1 MKADAHKQVQYLRH
15 GMEQFLA
22 DEDKHIANGAP
33 RLRGEQ
39 YFALG
44 ALTKLSDTQ
53 IAASYY
59 KLPTGFGKT
68 VMFSYMAQA
77 YLLQARANGDTKKL
91 VILVPRLNLINQTSD
106 KLDSF
111 AGFSASEFSGRTK
124 DTDADII
131 ISTYHSLD
139 KLVETIGIENI
150 GLIFADEAHHATGDK
165 ISQTMLDLIKSVP
178 TIGFTATPSYDAD
191 KSVSNVLRTEIFA
204 MTIADGVRSGMLSP
218 VKNTLYCSSIVYDLE
233 NAPATS
239 QGEYDYNSITG
250 QIDTDTLTSE
260 IADIYINGVDEDTGR
275 RFIDAKAMINCPNI
289 EMAKRQADAIN
300 QRAGRIIARAFSS
313 DMKDFEI
320 EKAKFIAGKY
330 QVACQV
336 NTMTEGFDDTTVSLC
351 INYPTRSAVRAEQ
364 AAGRAIR
371 LNESDPH
378 KIAFVI
384 DTIFRKHDSETS
396 DTALQTARHAKQV
409 LFKDIA
415 GEMVLFPENFK
426 DGITH
431 GRHRPHT
438 RGNHETIKPYEI
450 ITSTETLLDLNH
462 VDTERAKEEEIPE
475 KTDEWLGALEL
486 TKFFEG
492 NRTKMIE
499 KLKEYKDKMNGQI
512 QLRKSKNNKFL
523 CLHIDAIDKF
533 AEISGLIKIGEFSPK
548 TEEWLSASDIVEYV
562 RGRKDKTRPVIA
574 EHLKTLHA
582 KMPDKIQY
590 KMAGGNK
597 VLCLHITA
605 VDEFIEKSGLIGRNS
620 IPEKTPDWLTASEL
634 CDYFVGHTERT
645 HPIIVAKL
653 EELKDKMPD
662 KIQKRI
668 AGTRTSLCLHISAID
683 EFANQINL
691 ERKVISSEKTSD
703 WLSATELRYFIEG
716 NPNKMRGIITSK
728 LIELQNEMPNEIQ
741 YKSLAN
747 GNKTLCLHVKAI
759 DSFIEKAGF
768 AKRLDTADKGEWLG
782 PSDLGH
788 YFSGKKH
795 KLIKIIAKKLAEL
808 HDIMPDKIQLKK
820 SANGKI
826 SYRLHISAIDEF
838 AKLAELKRRNPE
850 KYEKKTDDWLAP
862 IELMNYFYG
871 TTNEISDK
879 LYALRHKLQGKIEYR
894 ISANGKT
901 SLCLHNSA
909 IDEFAQ
915 LSKMQKRGNCLKTND
930 WLSATEIAK
939 LVYGDENQNRVII
952 GQKLIVLQREMPDR
966 IQVRK
971 PKTGKSILCL
981 HVDALDE
988 FISLLK
994 LEKKVDLP
1002 KKTSEWLNARE
1013 LTQYFAH
1020 TRELISEKLVAL
1032 AKKMPGKIEE
1042 RQAGTR
1048 KTLCLHRDALDEF
1061 ARLSGLKRRGEVTPE
1076 KFHAGTKVVKA
1087 MIQMAESKKQTKDTI
1102 TPDNQYE

>member
-77 YLLQARANGDTKKL
+77 YLPQARANGDTKKL

-131 ISTYHSLD
+131 ISTYRSLD

-165 ISQTMLDLIKSVP
+165 ISQTMADLMKSVP

-191 KSVSNVLRTEIFA
+191 KSVGNVLRTEIFS

-289 EMAKRQADAIN
+289 EMAKRQADTIN

-415 GEMVLFPENFK
+415 GGMVLFPENFK

-438 RGNHETIKPYEI
+438 RGNHETVKPYEI
-450 ITSTETLLDLNH
+450 ITSTETLLDLNR

-475 KTDEWLGALEL
+475 KTDEWLNVQEL
-486 TKFFEG
+486 TQYFPYSYKVILEKLEKLADTMKG
-492 NRTKMIE
+492 KIE
-499 KLKEYKDKMNGQI
+499 KRQ
-512 QLRKSKNNKFL
+512 
-523 CLHIDAIDKF
+523 
-533 AEISGLIKIGEFSPK
+533 SG
-548 TEEWLSASDIVEYV
+548 A
-562 RGRKDKTRPVIA
+562 
-574 EHLKTLHA
+574 
-582 KMPDKIQY
+582 
-590 KMAGGNK
+590 
-597 VLCLHITA
+597 
-605 VDEFIEKSGLIGRNS
+605 
-620 IPEKTPDWLTASEL
+620 
-634 CDYFVGHTERT
+634 
-645 HPIIVAKL
+645 
-653 EELKDKMPD
+653 
-662 KIQKRI
+662 
-668 AGTRTSLCLHISAID
+668 RTSLCLH
-683 EFANQINL
+683 
-691 ERKVISSEKTSD
+691 R
-703 WLSATELRYFIEG
+703 
-716 NPNKMRGIITSK
+716 
-728 LIELQNEMPNEIQ
+728 
-741 YKSLAN
+741 
-747 GNKTLCLHVKAI
+747 
-759 DSFIEKAGF
+759 
-768 AKRLDTADKGEWLG
+768 
-782 PSDLGH
+782 
-788 YFSGKKH
+788 
-795 KLIKIIAKKLAEL
+795 
-808 HDIMPDKIQLKK
+808 
-820 SANGKI
+820 
-826 SYRLHISAIDEF
+826 
-838 AKLAELKRRNPE
+838 
-850 KYEKKTDDWLAP
+850 
-862 IELMNYFYG
+862 
-871 TTNEISDK
+871 
-879 LYALRHKLQGKIEYR
+879 
-894 ISANGKT
+894 
-901 SLCLHNSA
+901 
-909 IDEFAQ
+909 
-915 LSKMQKRGNCLKTND
+915 
-930 WLSATEIAK
+930 
-939 LVYGDENQNRVII
+939 
-952 GQKLIVLQREMPDR
+952 
-966 IQVRK
+966 
-971 PKTGKSILCL
+971 
-981 HVDALDE
+981 DALDE
-988 FISLLK
+988 FADLSGLK
-994 LEKKVDLP
+994 RRRDLP
-1002 KKTSEWLNARE
+1002 KKTDEWLTAEE
-1013 LTQYFAH
+1013 LMQYFPYKH
-1020 TRELISEKLVAL
+1020 KVILEKLEKL
-1032 AKKMPGKIEE
+1032 ADTMKGKIEE
-1042 RQAGTR
+1042 RQSGARTP
-1048 KTLCLHRDALDEF
+1048 LCLHRDALDEF

-1076 KFHAGTKVVKA
+1076 KFHAGNKVVKA
-1087 MIQMAESKKQTKDTI
+1087 MNQMAESKKQTKDTI

>member
-44 ALTKLSDTQ
+44 ALTKLSDPQ

-77 YLLQARANGDTKKL
+77 YLPQARANGVTKKL

-131 ISTYHSLD
+131 ISTYRSLD

-165 ISQTMLDLIKSVP
+165 ISQTMTDLIKSVP

-275 RFIDAKAMINCPNI
+275 RFIDCKAMINCPNI
-289 EMAKRQADAIN
+289 EMAKRQADTIN

-415 GEMVLFPENFK
+415 GGMVLFPENFN

-438 RGNHETIKPYEI
+438 RGNHETVKPYEI
-450 ITSTETLLDLNH
+450 ITSTETLLDLNR

-475 KTDEWLGALEL
+475 KTDEWLTAQEL
-486 TKFFEG
+486 TQYFPYKYKVILEKLEKLADTMKG
-492 NRTKMIE
+492 KIE
-499 KLKEYKDKMNGQI
+499 KRQSGT
-512 QLRKSKNNKFL
+512 RTPL
-523 CLHIDAIDKF
+523 CLH
-533 AEISGLIKIGEFSPK
+533 
-548 TEEWLSASDIVEYV
+548 
-562 RGRKDKTRPVIA
+562 R
-574 EHLKTLHA
+574 
-582 KMPDKIQY
+582 
-590 KMAGGNK
+590 
-597 VLCLHITA
+597 
-605 VDEFIEKSGLIGRNS
+605 
-620 IPEKTPDWLTASEL
+620 
-634 CDYFVGHTERT
+634 
-645 HPIIVAKL
+645 
-653 EELKDKMPD
+653 
-662 KIQKRI
+662 
-668 AGTRTSLCLHISAID
+668 
-683 EFANQINL
+683 
-691 ERKVISSEKTSD
+691 
-703 WLSATELRYFIEG
+703 
-716 NPNKMRGIITSK
+716 
-728 LIELQNEMPNEIQ
+728 
-741 YKSLAN
+741 
-747 GNKTLCLHVKAI
+747 
-759 DSFIEKAGF
+759 
-768 AKRLDTADKGEWLG
+768 
-782 PSDLGH
+782 
-788 YFSGKKH
+788 
-795 KLIKIIAKKLAEL
+795 
-808 HDIMPDKIQLKK
+808 
-820 SANGKI
+820 
-826 SYRLHISAIDEF
+826 
-838 AKLAELKRRNPE
+838 
-850 KYEKKTDDWLAP
+850 
-862 IELMNYFYG
+862 
-871 TTNEISDK
+871 
-879 LYALRHKLQGKIEYR
+879 
-894 ISANGKT
+894 
-901 SLCLHNSA
+901 
-909 IDEFAQ
+909 
-915 LSKMQKRGNCLKTND
+915 
-930 WLSATEIAK
+930 
-939 LVYGDENQNRVII
+939 
-952 GQKLIVLQREMPDR
+952 
-966 IQVRK
+966 
-971 PKTGKSILCL
+971 
-981 HVDALDE
+981 DALDE
-988 FISLLK
+988 FARLSE
-994 LEKKVDLP
+994 LEKRVP
-1002 KKTSEWLNARE
+1002 QKTDEWLTAKELEEYFVGGETKISNALKE
-1013 LTQYFAH
+1013 LLA
-1020 TRELISEKLVAL
+1020 
-1032 AKKMPGKIEE
+1032 AKKMPGKIEKRQSGSYTPLCLHRDALDEFARLSELEKRVPQKTSEWLTAQELTQYFPHKYKVIEKKLVELADTMKGKIEKRQFGVRIPLCLHRDALDEFAHLSGLE
-1042 RQAGTR
+1042 RRSEIQK
-1048 KTLCLHRDALDEF
+1048 KTSEWLTAKELTQYFPYSYKVILEKLEKLADTMKGKIGKRQSGPWTPLCLHRDALDEFADLSGLKRRRDLPKKTDEWLTAEELMQYFPYKHKVILEKLEKLADTMKGKIEERLSGARTPLCLHRDALDEF

-1087 MIQMAESKKQTKDTI
+1087 MTQMAESKKQTKDTI

>member
-44 ALTKLSDTQ
+44 ALTKLSDTK

-77 YLLQARANGDTKKL
+77 YLPQARANGDTKKL

-131 ISTYHSLD
+131 IATYRSLD

-150 GLIFADEAHHATGDK
+150 GLIFADEAHHATGGK
-165 ISQTMLDLIKSVP
+165 ISQTMTDLIKSVP

-275 RFIDAKAMINCPNI
+275 RFIDCKAMINCPNI

-415 GEMVLFPENFK
+415 GGMVLFPENFK
-426 DGITH
+426 DGVTH

-438 RGNHETIKPYEI
+438 RGNHETVKPYEI
-450 ITSTETLLDLNH
+450 ITSTETLLDLNR

-475 KTDEWLGALEL
+475 KTDEWLSTTEL
-486 TKFFEG
+486 
-492 NRTKMIE
+492 IE
-499 KLKEYKDKMNGQI
+499 K
-512 QLRKSKNNKFL
+512 
-523 CLHIDAIDKF
+523 
-533 AEISGLIKIGEFSPK
+533 
-548 TEEWLSASDIVEYV
+548 
-562 RGRKDKTRPVIA
+562 
-574 EHLKTLHA
+574 
-582 KMPDKIQY
+582 
-590 KMAGGNK
+590 
-597 VLCLHITA
+597 
-605 VDEFIEKSGLIGRNS
+605 
-620 IPEKTPDWLTASEL
+620 
-634 CDYFVGHTERT
+634 FVGHSNKLW
-645 HPIIVAKL
+645 PIISSHL
-653 EELKDKMPD
+653 DELYHNKDFKG
-662 KIQKRI
+662 KIRLCK
-668 AGTRTSLCLHISAID
+668 TSNSKGILCLHISA
-683 EFANQINL
+683 
-691 ERKVISSEKTSD
+691 
-703 WLSATELRYFIEG
+703 LSAFA
-716 NPNKMRGIITSK
+716 KASK
-728 LIELQNEMPNEIQ
+728 LTLRPV
-741 YKSLAN
+741 
-747 GNKTLCLHVKAI
+747 GNI
-759 DSFIEKAGF
+759 
-768 AKRLDTADKGEWLG
+768 
-782 PSDLGH
+782 P
-788 YFSGKKH
+788 
-795 KLIKIIAKKLAEL
+795 
-808 HDIMPDKIQLKK
+808 
-820 SANGKI
+820 
-826 SYRLHISAIDEF
+826 
-838 AKLAELKRRNPE
+838 
-850 KYEKKTDDWLAP
+850 KKTDKWLSVTDLKGKFIIP
-862 IELMNYFYG
+862 GKDFGYFITEKLEELQYDENYNLNIQLCQPEYG
-871 TTNEISDK
+871 KAVLCLDIDDLDKFAQATGLTRLDSILQKTDEWLNVQELEKIFIGKGTEFKAYVTKKLEELKSDE
-879 LYALRHKLQGKIEYR
+879 RFVGKIQVCHLK
-894 ISANGKT
+894 NGKDNI
-901 SLCLHNSA
+901 CLHNSA
-909 IDEFAQ
+909 LSDFAEVAQ
-915 LSKMQKRGNCLKTND
+915 LKMRGLTVANADVWLKPSDLLQDHFVDTKENRKLVREKLEELYTDPRFVGKIQQFYSANGRNYYCLHKSAVNEFSEVTGLKQKQNLNIEHSQKNEK
-930 WLSATEIAK
+930 WLNVTEIMAHFVGAGAT
-939 LVYGDENQNRVII
+939 L
-952 GQKLIVLQREMPDR
+952 
-966 IQVRK
+966 RK
-971 PKTGKSILCL
+971 TIKEG
-981 HVDALDE
+981 
-988 FISLLK
+988 
-994 LEKKVDLP
+994 LEKLKNDANWHSKV
-1002 KKTSEWLNARE
+1002 
-1013 LTQYFAH
+1013 QYC
-1020 TRELISEKLVAL
+1020 
-1032 AKKMPGKIEE
+1032 KMPNGN
-1042 RQAGTR
+1042 TV
-1048 KTLCLHRDALDEF
+1048 LCLHRDALDEF

-1087 MIQMAESKKQTKDTI
+1087 MTQMAESKKQTKDTI

>member
-77 YLLQARANGDTKKL
+77 YLPQARANGDTKKL

-131 ISTYHSLD
+131 ISTYRSLD

-165 ISQTMLDLIKSVP
+165 ISQTMTNLMKSVP

-191 KSVSNVLRTEIFA
+191 KSVGNVLKTEIFS
-204 MTIADGVRSGMLSP
+204 MTIADGVRGGMLSP

-300 QRAGRIIARAFSS
+300 QRAGSIIARAFSS

-415 GEMVLFPENFK
+415 GGMVLFPENFK

-438 RGNHETIKPYEI
+438 RGNHETVKPYEI
-450 ITSTETLLDLNH
+450 ITSTETLLNLNR

-475 KTDEWLGALEL
+475 KTDEWLNVQEL
-486 TKFFEG
+486 TQYFPYKYKVILEKLEKLADTMKG
-492 NRTKMIE
+492 KIE
-499 KLKEYKDKMNGQI
+499 KRQSGV
-512 QLRKSKNNKFL
+512 RTPL
-523 CLHIDAIDKF
+523 CLH
-533 AEISGLIKIGEFSPK
+533 
-548 TEEWLSASDIVEYV
+548 
-562 RGRKDKTRPVIA
+562 R
-574 EHLKTLHA
+574 
-582 KMPDKIQY
+582 
-590 KMAGGNK
+590 
-597 VLCLHITA
+597 
-605 VDEFIEKSGLIGRNS
+605 
-620 IPEKTPDWLTASEL
+620 
-634 CDYFVGHTERT
+634 
-645 HPIIVAKL
+645 
-653 EELKDKMPD
+653 
-662 KIQKRI
+662 
-668 AGTRTSLCLHISAID
+668 
-683 EFANQINL
+683 
-691 ERKVISSEKTSD
+691 
-703 WLSATELRYFIEG
+703 
-716 NPNKMRGIITSK
+716 
-728 LIELQNEMPNEIQ
+728 
-741 YKSLAN
+741 
-747 GNKTLCLHVKAI
+747 
-759 DSFIEKAGF
+759 
-768 AKRLDTADKGEWLG
+768 
-782 PSDLGH
+782 
-788 YFSGKKH
+788 
-795 KLIKIIAKKLAEL
+795 
-808 HDIMPDKIQLKK
+808 
-820 SANGKI
+820 
-826 SYRLHISAIDEF
+826 
-838 AKLAELKRRNPE
+838 
-850 KYEKKTDDWLAP
+850 
-862 IELMNYFYG
+862 
-871 TTNEISDK
+871 
-879 LYALRHKLQGKIEYR
+879 
-894 ISANGKT
+894 
-901 SLCLHNSA
+901 
-909 IDEFAQ
+909 
-915 LSKMQKRGNCLKTND
+915 
-930 WLSATEIAK
+930 
-939 LVYGDENQNRVII
+939 
-952 GQKLIVLQREMPDR
+952 
-966 IQVRK
+966 
-971 PKTGKSILCL
+971 
-981 HVDALDE
+981 DALDE
-988 FISLLK
+988 FARLSE
-994 LEKKVDLP
+994 LEKRVP
-1002 KKTSEWLNARE
+1002 QKTSEWLTARE
-1013 LTQYFAH
+1013 LTQYFPYKH
-1020 TRELISEKLVAL
+1020 KVILEKLEKL
-1032 AKKMPGKIEE
+1032 ADTMKGKIEKRQSGVRTPLCLHRDALDEFAHLSDLE
-1042 RQAGTR
+1042 RRSEIQKKTSEWLTAQELTQYFPYASAVISKKLLELADKMQGKIEKRQSGSQTPLCLHRDALDEFARLSELEKRVPQKTSEWLSSLDLTR
-1048 KTLCLHRDALDEF
+1048 YFAHSNETIAEKLLELADTMKGKIEKRQSGSKTPLCLHRDALDEF

-1087 MIQMAESKKQTKDTI
+1087 MTQMAESKKQTKDTI

>member
-77 YLLQARANGDTKKL
+77 YLPQARANGDTKKL

-131 ISTYHSLD
+131 ISTYRSLD

-165 ISQTMLDLIKSVP
+165 ISQTMTNLMKSVP

-233 NAPATS
+233 NAPATNN
-239 QGEYDYNSITG
+239 GEYDYNSITG

-275 RFIDAKAMINCPNI
+275 RFIDAKTMINCPNI

-384 DTIFRKHDSETS
+384 DTIFRKHDNETS

-415 GEMVLFPENFK
+415 GGMVLFPENFK
-426 DGITH
+426 YGITH
-431 GRHRPHT
+431 GKHRPHT
-438 RGNHETIKPYEI
+438 RDNHETVKPYEI
-450 ITSTETLLDLNH
+450 ITSTETLLDLNR
-462 VDTERAKEEEIPE
+462 VDTERAKEEEIPK
-475 KTDEWLGALEL
+475 KTDEWLTAREL
-486 TKFFEG
+486 ME
-492 NRTKMIE
+492 
-499 KLKEYKDKMNGQI
+499 
-512 QLRKSKNNKFL
+512 
-523 CLHIDAIDKF
+523 
-533 AEISGLIKIGEFSPK
+533 
-548 TEEWLSASDIVEYV
+548 
-562 RGRKDKTRPVIA
+562 
-574 EHLKTLHA
+574 
-582 KMPDKIQY
+582 
-590 KMAGGNK
+590 
-597 VLCLHITA
+597 
-605 VDEFIEKSGLIGRNS
+605 
-620 IPEKTPDWLTASEL
+620 
-634 CDYFVGHTERT
+634 YFVGSDTR
-645 HPIIVAKL
+645 IL
-653 EELKDKMPD
+653 EELK
-662 KIQKRI
+662 
-668 AGTRTSLCLHISAID
+668 
-683 EFANQINL
+683 
-691 ERKVISSEKTSD
+691 
-703 WLSATELRYFIEG
+703 
-716 NPNKMRGIITSK
+716 
-728 LIELQNEMPNEIQ
+728 
-741 YKSLAN
+741 
-747 GNKTLCLHVKAI
+747 
-759 DSFIEKAGF
+759 
-768 AKRLDTADKGEWLG
+768 
-782 PSDLGH
+782 
-788 YFSGKKH
+788 
-795 KLIKIIAKKLAEL
+795 
-808 HDIMPDKIQLKK
+808 
-820 SANGKI
+820 
-826 SYRLHISAIDEF
+826 
-838 AKLAELKRRNPE
+838 
-850 KYEKKTDDWLAP
+850 
-862 IELMNYFYG
+862 
-871 TTNEISDK
+871 
-879 LYALRHKLQGKIEYR
+879 
-894 ISANGKT
+894 
-901 SLCLHNSA
+901 
-909 IDEFAQ
+909 
-915 LSKMQKRGNCLKTND
+915 
-930 WLSATEIAK
+930 
-939 LVYGDENQNRVII
+939 
-952 GQKLIVLQREMPDR
+952 
-966 IQVRK
+966 
-971 PKTGKSILCL
+971 
-981 HVDALDE
+981 
-988 FISLLK
+988 
-994 LEKKVDLP
+994 
-1002 KKTSEWLNARE
+1002 
-1013 LTQYFAH
+1013 
-1020 TRELISEKLVAL
+1020 KLVA
-1032 AKKMPGKIEE
+1032 AKKMPGKIEKRQSGPHTALCLHISALDEFARLSGLERRRELPKKTDEWLTARELREYFVGSDTRILEELKKLVAAKKMSGKIEERQSGARIPLCLHIDALDEFAQLSGLERRRELPKKTDEWLNTDELLQYFPYSRAVISKKLLELADKMPGKIEKRQSGVRTPLCLHRDAIDEFARLSDLEKRIPQKTSEWLSAADLKQYFSSSHQTISKKLLELADKMPGKIEKRQSGSPTLCLHRDAIDEFARLSHLKKRIPQKTDEWLTAKELEEYFIGGKAKILYELKKLVSEKKMLGKIEE
-1042 RQAGTR
+1042 RQAGSFASLCLHRDALDEFARLSELKIRR
-1048 KTLCLHRDALDEF
+1048 KKTDEWLSAEELEEYFVGGRKKISKELKKLVDEEKMLGKIEERETALCLHRDALDEF
-1061 ARLSGLKRRGEVTPE
+1061 ARLSGLKRRGKVTPE

-1087 MIQMAESKKQTKDTI
+1087 MTQMAESKKQTKDNI

>member
-22 DEDKHIANGAP
+22 DEDKHITNGAP

-131 ISTYHSLD
+131 ISTYRSLD

-150 GLIFADEAHHATGDK
+150 GLIFADEAHHVTGDK
-165 ISQTMLDLIKSVP
+165 ISQTMTNLMKSVP

-191 KSVSNVLRTEIFA
+191 KSVGNVLRTEIFA
-204 MTIADGVRSGMLSP
+204 MTIADGVRGGMLSP

-233 NAPATS
+233 NTPATS

-300 QRAGRIIARAFSS
+300 QRAGHIIARAFSS

-415 GEMVLFPENFK
+415 GGMVLFPENFK

-431 GRHRPHT
+431 DKHHPHT
-438 RGNHETIKPYEI
+438 RGNHKTVKPYEI
-450 ITSTETLLDLNH
+450 ITSTETLLDLNR

-475 KTDEWLGALEL
+475 RTDEWLTATELMKYILGGKDKILQKLIAL
-486 TKFFEG
+486 TKDMPG
-492 NRTKMIE
+492 KIE
-499 KLKEYKDKMNGQI
+499 TRQSGSNTP
-512 QLRKSKNNKFL
+512 L
-523 CLHIDAIDKF
+523 CLHISAIEEFCQLSELKMVGSIQPKSKDWLTADELRKYF
-533 AEISGLIKIGEFSPK
+533 VGQSEKILAKLRELAE
-548 TEEWLSASDIVEYV
+548 
-562 RGRKDKTRPVIA
+562 
-574 EHLKTLHA
+574 
-582 KMPDKIQY
+582 KMPDKIQQR
-590 KMAGGNK
+590 KSGGATP
-597 VLCLHITA
+597 LCLHISGIE
-605 VDEFIEKSGLIGRNS
+605 EFRLLSGLERRTEIQ
-620 IPEKTPDWLTASEL
+620 PKTKDWLNSKEASQYFKAQQMIVLQKMNEL
-634 CDYFVGHTERT
+634 AE
-645 HPIIVAKL
+645 
-653 EELKDKMPD
+653 KMPD
-662 KIQKRI
+662 KIQKRQSGSLTPLCVHI
-668 AGTRTSLCLHISAID
+668 GAIDDLAKYSGLERKGKFPAKTNDWLTANELHMHIRAKADKILEKLKEFANMMPDKIQQREIFNGQSPLCLHISGLDKFIQLSGLEKRTTISKKTTEWLTADELTNHFIGGAGKILGKLRELAAKMTNEIQIMQSGSRQVLCLHISALD
-683 EFANQINL
+683 KFAKLSKL
-691 ERKVISSEKTSD
+691 ERQIKLQAKTND
-703 WLSATELRYFIEG
+703 WLNATELAKYFIG
-716 NPNKMRGIITSK
+716 GR
-728 LIELQNEMPNEIQ
+728 
-741 YKSLAN
+741 
-747 GNKTLCLHVKAI
+747 
-759 DSFIEKAGF
+759 
-768 AKRLDTADKGEWLG
+768 DKIL
-782 PSDLGH
+782 
-788 YFSGKKH
+788 
-795 KLIKIIAKKLAEL
+795 KKLDEL
-808 HDIMPDKIQLKK
+808 KTTMPDKIQKK
-820 SANGKI
+820 QNG
-826 SYRLHISAIDEF
+826 SHM
-838 AKLAELKRRNPE
+838 P
-850 KYEKKTDDWLAP
+850 
-862 IELMNYFYG
+862 
-871 TTNEISDK
+871 
-879 LYALRHKLQGKIEYR
+879 
-894 ISANGKT
+894 
-901 SLCLHNSA
+901 LCLH
-909 IDEFAQ
+909 I
-915 LSKMQKRGNCLKTND
+915 
-930 WLSATEIAK
+930 
-939 LVYGDENQNRVII
+939 
-952 GQKLIVLQREMPDR
+952 
-966 IQVRK
+966 
-971 PKTGKSILCL
+971 
-981 HVDALDE
+981 DALDE
-988 FISLLK
+988 F
-994 LEKKVDLP
+994 
-1002 KKTSEWLNARE
+1002 T
-1013 LTQYFAH
+1013 
-1020 TRELISEKLVAL
+1020 
-1032 AKKMPGKIEE
+1032 
-1042 RQAGTR
+1042 
-1048 KTLCLHRDALDEF
+1048 
-1061 ARLSGLKRRGEVTPE
+1061 RLSGLTRRGEVTPE

-1087 MIQMAESKKQTKDTI
+1087 MTQMAESKKQAKDTI

>member
-77 YLLQARANGDTKKL
+77 YLPQARANGDTKKL

-131 ISTYHSLD
+131 ISTYRSLD

-165 ISQTMLDLIKSVP
+165 ISQTMADLMKSVP

-289 EMAKRQADAIN
+289 EMAKRQADTIN

-409 LFKDIA
+409 LFKDVA
-415 GEMVLFPENFK
+415 GGMVLFPENFK

-438 RGNHETIKPYEI
+438 RGNHETVKPYEI
-450 ITSTETLLDLNH
+450 ITSTETLLDLNR

-475 KTDEWLGALEL
+475 KTDEWLNVQEL
-486 TKFFEG
+486 TQYFPYSYKVILEKLEKLADTMKG
-492 NRTKMIE
+492 KIE
-499 KLKEYKDKMNGQI
+499 KRQ
-512 QLRKSKNNKFL
+512 
-523 CLHIDAIDKF
+523 
-533 AEISGLIKIGEFSPK
+533 SG
-548 TEEWLSASDIVEYV
+548 A
-562 RGRKDKTRPVIA
+562 
-574 EHLKTLHA
+574 
-582 KMPDKIQY
+582 
-590 KMAGGNK
+590 
-597 VLCLHITA
+597 
-605 VDEFIEKSGLIGRNS
+605 
-620 IPEKTPDWLTASEL
+620 
-634 CDYFVGHTERT
+634 
-645 HPIIVAKL
+645 
-653 EELKDKMPD
+653 
-662 KIQKRI
+662 
-668 AGTRTSLCLHISAID
+668 RTSLCLH
-683 EFANQINL
+683 
-691 ERKVISSEKTSD
+691 R
-703 WLSATELRYFIEG
+703 
-716 NPNKMRGIITSK
+716 
-728 LIELQNEMPNEIQ
+728 
-741 YKSLAN
+741 
-747 GNKTLCLHVKAI
+747 
-759 DSFIEKAGF
+759 
-768 AKRLDTADKGEWLG
+768 
-782 PSDLGH
+782 
-788 YFSGKKH
+788 
-795 KLIKIIAKKLAEL
+795 
-808 HDIMPDKIQLKK
+808 
-820 SANGKI
+820 
-826 SYRLHISAIDEF
+826 
-838 AKLAELKRRNPE
+838 
-850 KYEKKTDDWLAP
+850 
-862 IELMNYFYG
+862 
-871 TTNEISDK
+871 
-879 LYALRHKLQGKIEYR
+879 
-894 ISANGKT
+894 
-901 SLCLHNSA
+901 
-909 IDEFAQ
+909 
-915 LSKMQKRGNCLKTND
+915 
-930 WLSATEIAK
+930 
-939 LVYGDENQNRVII
+939 
-952 GQKLIVLQREMPDR
+952 
-966 IQVRK
+966 
-971 PKTGKSILCL
+971 
-981 HVDALDE
+981 DALDE
-988 FISLLK
+988 FADLSGLK
-994 LEKKVDLP
+994 RRRDLP
-1002 KKTSEWLNARE
+1002 KKTDEWLTAEE
-1013 LTQYFAH
+1013 LMQYFPYKH
-1020 TRELISEKLVAL
+1020 KVILEKLEKL
-1032 AKKMPGKIEE
+1032 ADTMKGKIEE
-1042 RQAGTR
+1042 RQSGARTP
-1048 KTLCLHRDALDEF
+1048 LCLHRDALDEF

-1087 MIQMAESKKQTKDTI
+1087 MTQMAESKKQTKDTI

>member
-1 MKADAHKQVQYLRH
+1 MKSDAYKQVQYLRH

-77 YLLQARANGDTKKL
+77 YLPQARANGDTKKL

-131 ISTYHSLD
+131 ISTYRSLD

-165 ISQTMLDLIKSVP
+165 ISQTMLDLMKSVP

-204 MTIADGVRSGMLSP
+204 MTIADGVHSGMLSP

-233 NAPATS
+233 NTPAINN
-239 QGEYDYNSITG
+239 GEYDYNSITG

-300 QRAGRIIARAFSS
+300 QRAGRIIAHAFSS

-336 NTMTEGFDDTTVSLC
+336 NTMTEGFDDPTVSLC

-384 DTIFRKHDSETS
+384 DTIFRKHDNETS

-415 GEMVLFPENFK
+415 GGMVLFPENFK

-431 GRHRPHT
+431 GKHRPHT
-438 RGNHETIKPYEI
+438 HGNHETVKPYEI
-450 ITSTETLLDLNH
+450 ITSTETLLNLNRI
-462 VDTERAKEEEIPE
+462 DTERAKEEEIPE
-475 KTDEWLGALEL
+475 KTDEWLTAEEL
-486 TKFFEG
+486 TQHFTYTPKTISKKLGDLAKEMPG
-492 NRTKMIE
+492 KIE
-499 KLKEYKDKMNGQI
+499 KRRSG
-512 QLRKSKNNKFL
+512 SKN
-523 CLHIDAIDKF
+523 
-533 AEISGLIKIGEFSPK
+533 P
-548 TEEWLSASDIVEYV
+548 
-562 RGRKDKTRPVIA
+562 
-574 EHLKTLHA
+574 
-582 KMPDKIQY
+582 
-590 KMAGGNK
+590 
-597 VLCLHITA
+597 
-605 VDEFIEKSGLIGRNS
+605 
-620 IPEKTPDWLTASEL
+620 
-634 CDYFVGHTERT
+634 
-645 HPIIVAKL
+645 
-653 EELKDKMPD
+653 
-662 KIQKRI
+662 
-668 AGTRTSLCLHISAID
+668 LCLHISALD
-683 EFANQINL
+683 EFA
-691 ERKVISSEKTSD
+691 RRSE
-703 WLSATELRYFIEG
+703 
-716 NPNKMRGIITSK
+716 
-728 LIELQNEMPNEIQ
+728 
-741 YKSLAN
+741 
-747 GNKTLCLHVKAI
+747 
-759 DSFIEKAGF
+759 
-768 AKRLDTADKGEWLG
+768 
-782 PSDLGH
+782 
-788 YFSGKKH
+788 
-795 KLIKIIAKKLAEL
+795 
-808 HDIMPDKIQLKK
+808 
-820 SANGKI
+820 
-826 SYRLHISAIDEF
+826 
-838 AKLAELKRRNPE
+838 
-850 KYEKKTDDWLAP
+850 
-862 IELMNYFYG
+862 
-871 TTNEISDK
+871 
-879 LYALRHKLQGKIEYR
+879 
-894 ISANGKT
+894 
-901 SLCLHNSA
+901 
-909 IDEFAQ
+909 
-915 LSKMQKRGNCLKTND
+915 
-930 WLSATEIAK
+930 
-939 LVYGDENQNRVII
+939 LV
-952 GQKLIVLQREMPDR
+952 
-966 IQVRK
+966 
-971 PKTGKSILCL
+971 
-981 HVDALDE
+981 
-988 FISLLK
+988 
-994 LEKKVDLP
+994 P
-1002 KKTSEWLNARE
+1002 KKTSEWLTAEELTEYFPYVPKKISDKLGDLAKEMPGKIEKRRSGTHTPLCLLRDALDEFARRSELVLKKTDEWLIAKELRQHFPYPAETISKKLVDLAKEMPGKIEKRRSGSNNPLCLHIDALDEFARRSELALKKTSEWLTAKE
-1013 LTQYFAH
+1013 LTQHFPYAPETISKKLGDLAKEMPGKIEKRRSGPHTPLCLLRDALDEFARRSELEKRVPQKTSEWLTATELTEYFPYADDTISKKLGDLAKEMPGKIEKRQ
-1020 TRELISEKLVAL
+1020 TRSNNPLCLLRDALDEFARLSELVQKKTSEWLTAEELTQDFPYRYNLISEKLGDL
-1032 AKKMPGKIEE
+1032 AKEMPGKIEK
-1042 RQAGTR
+1042 R
-1048 KTLCLHRDALDEF
+1048 KSGSRTPLCLHIDALDEF
-1061 ARLSGLKRRGEVTPE
+1061 ARLSGLKRRGKVTPE

-1087 MIQMAESKKQTKDTI
+1087 MTQMAESKKQTKDTI

>member
-77 YLLQARANGDTKKL
+77 YLPQARANGVTKKL

-131 ISTYHSLD
+131 ISTYRSLD

-165 ISQTMLDLIKSVP
+165 ISQTMTDLIKSVP

-275 RFIDAKAMINCPNI
+275 RFIDCKAMINCPNI

-415 GEMVLFPENFK
+415 GGMVLFPENFN

-438 RGNHETIKPYEI
+438 RGNHETVKPYEI
-450 ITSTETLLDLNH
+450 ITSTETLLDLNR

-475 KTDEWLGALEL
+475 KTDEWLTAQEL
-486 TKFFEG
+486 TQYFPYKYKVILEKLEKLADTMKG
-492 NRTKMIE
+492 KIE
-499 KLKEYKDKMNGQI
+499 KRQSGT
-512 QLRKSKNNKFL
+512 RTPL
-523 CLHIDAIDKF
+523 CLH
-533 AEISGLIKIGEFSPK
+533 
-548 TEEWLSASDIVEYV
+548 
-562 RGRKDKTRPVIA
+562 R
-574 EHLKTLHA
+574 
-582 KMPDKIQY
+582 
-590 KMAGGNK
+590 
-597 VLCLHITA
+597 
-605 VDEFIEKSGLIGRNS
+605 
-620 IPEKTPDWLTASEL
+620 
-634 CDYFVGHTERT
+634 
-645 HPIIVAKL
+645 
-653 EELKDKMPD
+653 
-662 KIQKRI
+662 
-668 AGTRTSLCLHISAID
+668 
-683 EFANQINL
+683 
-691 ERKVISSEKTSD
+691 
-703 WLSATELRYFIEG
+703 
-716 NPNKMRGIITSK
+716 
-728 LIELQNEMPNEIQ
+728 
-741 YKSLAN
+741 
-747 GNKTLCLHVKAI
+747 
-759 DSFIEKAGF
+759 
-768 AKRLDTADKGEWLG
+768 
-782 PSDLGH
+782 
-788 YFSGKKH
+788 
-795 KLIKIIAKKLAEL
+795 
-808 HDIMPDKIQLKK
+808 
-820 SANGKI
+820 
-826 SYRLHISAIDEF
+826 
-838 AKLAELKRRNPE
+838 
-850 KYEKKTDDWLAP
+850 
-862 IELMNYFYG
+862 
-871 TTNEISDK
+871 
-879 LYALRHKLQGKIEYR
+879 
-894 ISANGKT
+894 
-901 SLCLHNSA
+901 
-909 IDEFAQ
+909 
-915 LSKMQKRGNCLKTND
+915 
-930 WLSATEIAK
+930 
-939 LVYGDENQNRVII
+939 
-952 GQKLIVLQREMPDR
+952 
-966 IQVRK
+966 
-971 PKTGKSILCL
+971 
-981 HVDALDE
+981 DALDE
-988 FISLLK
+988 FARLSE
-994 LEKKVDLP
+994 LEKRVP
-1002 KKTSEWLNARE
+1002 QKTDEWLTAKELEEYFVGGETKISNALKE
-1013 LTQYFAH
+1013 LLA
-1020 TRELISEKLVAL
+1020 
-1032 AKKMPGKIEE
+1032 AKKMPGKIEKRQSGSYTPLCLHRDALDEFARLSELEKRVPQKTSEWLTAQELTQYFPHKYKVIEKKLVELADTMKGKIEKRQFGVRIPLCLHRDALDEFAHLSGLE
-1042 RQAGTR
+1042 RRSEIQK
-1048 KTLCLHRDALDEF
+1048 KTSEWLTAKELTQYFPYSYKVILEKLEKLADTMKGKIGKRQSGPWTPLCLHRDALDEFADLSGLKRRRDLPKKTDEWLTAEELMQYFPYKHKVILEKLEKLADTMKGKIEERLSGARTPLCLHRDALDEF

-1087 MIQMAESKKQTKDTI
+1087 MTQMAESKKQTKDTI

>member
-44 ALTKLSDTQ
+44 ALTKLSDIQ

-77 YLLQARANGDTKKL
+77 YLPQARANGDTKKL

-131 ISTYHSLD
+131 ISTYRSLD
-139 KLVETIGIENI
+139 KLVETLGIENI

-165 ISQTMLDLIKSVP
+165 ISQTMANLMKSVP

-233 NAPATS
+233 NTPAINN
-239 QGEYDYNSITG
+239 GEYDYNSITG

-275 RFIDAKAMINCPNI
+275 RFIDCKAMINCPNI

-415 GEMVLFPENFK
+415 GGMVLFPENFK

-438 RGNHETIKPYEI
+438 RGNHETVKPYEI
-450 ITSTETLLDLNH
+450 ITSTETLLDLNR

-475 KTDEWLGALEL
+475 KTDEWLNVQEL
-486 TKFFEG
+486 TQYFPYNYKVILEKLEKLADTMKG
-492 NRTKMIE
+492 KIE
-499 KLKEYKDKMNGQI
+499 KRRSGTNTP
-512 QLRKSKNNKFL
+512 L
-523 CLHIDAIDKF
+523 CLHK
-533 AEISGLIKIGEFSPK
+533 
-548 TEEWLSASDIVEYV
+548 
-562 RGRKDKTRPVIA
+562 
-574 EHLKTLHA
+574 
-582 KMPDKIQY
+582 
-590 KMAGGNK
+590 
-597 VLCLHITA
+597 
-605 VDEFIEKSGLIGRNS
+605 
-620 IPEKTPDWLTASEL
+620 
-634 CDYFVGHTERT
+634 
-645 HPIIVAKL
+645 
-653 EELKDKMPD
+653 
-662 KIQKRI
+662 
-668 AGTRTSLCLHISAID
+668 
-683 EFANQINL
+683 
-691 ERKVISSEKTSD
+691 
-703 WLSATELRYFIEG
+703 
-716 NPNKMRGIITSK
+716 
-728 LIELQNEMPNEIQ
+728 
-741 YKSLAN
+741 
-747 GNKTLCLHVKAI
+747 
-759 DSFIEKAGF
+759 
-768 AKRLDTADKGEWLG
+768 
-782 PSDLGH
+782 
-788 YFSGKKH
+788 
-795 KLIKIIAKKLAEL
+795 
-808 HDIMPDKIQLKK
+808 
-820 SANGKI
+820 
-826 SYRLHISAIDEF
+826 
-838 AKLAELKRRNPE
+838 
-850 KYEKKTDDWLAP
+850 
-862 IELMNYFYG
+862 
-871 TTNEISDK
+871 
-879 LYALRHKLQGKIEYR
+879 
-894 ISANGKT
+894 
-901 SLCLHNSA
+901 
-909 IDEFAQ
+909 
-915 LSKMQKRGNCLKTND
+915 
-930 WLSATEIAK
+930 
-939 LVYGDENQNRVII
+939 
-952 GQKLIVLQREMPDR
+952 
-966 IQVRK
+966 
-971 PKTGKSILCL
+971 
-981 HVDALDE
+981 DALDE
-988 FISLLK
+988 FAHLSGFEKRLPQKTDEWLSAKDLMEYFVGGDTKILRELK
-994 LEKKVDLP
+994 KLVAAKKMPGKIEKRQSGGNTPLCLHRDALDEFAHLSGLERRSEIQEKTSEWLTAQELTQYFPYNYKVIEKKLVTLADTMKGKIEKKLSASRTSFCLRFDSLDEFTRLSGLKRRRDLP
-1002 KKTSEWLNARE
+1002 KKTDEWLTAEELIQYFPYAAAVISKKLLELADKMQGKIEERQSGRNTPLCLLRDALDEFANLSGLKRRREIPKKTNKWLTAEELMQFFTNTHKEISKKLLELADTMKGKIEERQSGARTPLCLHRDALDEFAELSGLEKKLPKKTSEWLSSSDLTRYFAHSNETIAEKLLELADTMKGKIEKRLSGPHTTLCLHRDALDEFADLSGLNIKRELPKKTDEWLNARE

-1020 TRELISEKLVAL
+1020 TRELISEKLIAL
-1032 AKKMPGKIEE
+1032 AKKMPGKIEKV
-1042 RQAGTR
+1042 QSGP
-1048 KTLCLHRDALDEF
+1048 KTPLCLHRDALDEF

-1076 KFHAGTKVVKA
+1076 KFRAGTKVVKA
-1087 MIQMAESKKQTKDTI
+1087 MTQMAESKKQTKDTI

>member
-44 ALTKLSDTQ
+44 ALTKLSDPQ

-77 YLLQARANGDTKKL
+77 YLPQARANGVTKKL

-131 ISTYHSLD
+131 ISTYRSLD

-165 ISQTMLDLIKSVP
+165 ISQTMTDLIKSVP

-275 RFIDAKAMINCPNI
+275 RFIDCKAMINCPNI

-415 GEMVLFPENFK
+415 GGMVLFPENFN

-438 RGNHETIKPYEI
+438 RGNHETVKPYEI
-450 ITSTETLLDLNH
+450 ITSTETLLDLNR

-475 KTDEWLGALEL
+475 KTDEWLTAQEL
-486 TKFFEG
+486 TQYFPYKYKVILEKLEKLADTMKG
-492 NRTKMIE
+492 KIE
-499 KLKEYKDKMNGQI
+499 KRQSGT
-512 QLRKSKNNKFL
+512 RTPL
-523 CLHIDAIDKF
+523 CLH
-533 AEISGLIKIGEFSPK
+533 
-548 TEEWLSASDIVEYV
+548 
-562 RGRKDKTRPVIA
+562 R
-574 EHLKTLHA
+574 
-582 KMPDKIQY
+582 
-590 KMAGGNK
+590 
-597 VLCLHITA
+597 
-605 VDEFIEKSGLIGRNS
+605 
-620 IPEKTPDWLTASEL
+620 
-634 CDYFVGHTERT
+634 
-645 HPIIVAKL
+645 
-653 EELKDKMPD
+653 
-662 KIQKRI
+662 
-668 AGTRTSLCLHISAID
+668 
-683 EFANQINL
+683 
-691 ERKVISSEKTSD
+691 
-703 WLSATELRYFIEG
+703 
-716 NPNKMRGIITSK
+716 
-728 LIELQNEMPNEIQ
+728 
-741 YKSLAN
+741 
-747 GNKTLCLHVKAI
+747 
-759 DSFIEKAGF
+759 
-768 AKRLDTADKGEWLG
+768 
-782 PSDLGH
+782 
-788 YFSGKKH
+788 
-795 KLIKIIAKKLAEL
+795 
-808 HDIMPDKIQLKK
+808 
-820 SANGKI
+820 
-826 SYRLHISAIDEF
+826 
-838 AKLAELKRRNPE
+838 
-850 KYEKKTDDWLAP
+850 
-862 IELMNYFYG
+862 
-871 TTNEISDK
+871 
-879 LYALRHKLQGKIEYR
+879 
-894 ISANGKT
+894 
-901 SLCLHNSA
+901 
-909 IDEFAQ
+909 
-915 LSKMQKRGNCLKTND
+915 
-930 WLSATEIAK
+930 
-939 LVYGDENQNRVII
+939 
-952 GQKLIVLQREMPDR
+952 
-966 IQVRK
+966 
-971 PKTGKSILCL
+971 
-981 HVDALDE
+981 DALDE
-988 FISLLK
+988 FARLSE
-994 LEKKVDLP
+994 LEKRVP
-1002 KKTSEWLNARE
+1002 QKTDEWLTAKELEEYFVGGETKISNALKE
-1013 LTQYFAH
+1013 LLA
-1020 TRELISEKLVAL
+1020 
-1032 AKKMPGKIEE
+1032 AKKMPGKIEKRQSGSYTPLCLHRDALDEFARLSELEKRVPQKTSEWLTAQELTQYFPHKYKVIEKKLVELADTMKGKIEKRQFGVRIPLCLHRDALDEFAHLSGLE
-1042 RQAGTR
+1042 RRSEIQK
-1048 KTLCLHRDALDEF
+1048 KTSEWLTAKELTQYFPYSYKVILEKLEKLADTMKGKIGKRQSGPWTPLCLHRDALDEFADLSGLKRRRDLPKKTDEWLTAEELMQYFPYKHKVILEKLEKLADTMKGKIEERLSGARTPLCLHRDALDEF

-1087 MIQMAESKKQTKDTI
+1087 MTQMAESKKQTKDTI

>member
-44 ALTKLSDTQ
+44 ALTKLADTQ

-77 YLLQARANGDTKKL
+77 YLPQARANGVTKKL

-124 DTDADII
+124 DSDADII
-131 ISTYHSLD
+131 ISTYRSLD

-165 ISQTMLDLIKSVP
+165 ISQTMTDLIKSVP

-233 NAPATS
+233 NAPATR

-275 RFIDAKAMINCPNI
+275 RFIDCKAMINCPNI

-336 NTMTEGFDDTTVSLC
+336 NTMTEGFDDPAVSLC

-415 GEMVLFPENFK
+415 GGMVLFPENFK

-438 RGNHETIKPYEI
+438 RGNHETVKPYEI
-450 ITSTETLLDLNH
+450 ITSTETLLDLNR
-462 VDTERAKEEEIPE
+462 VDTECAKEEEIPE
-475 KTDEWLGALEL
+475 KTDEWLNVQEL
-486 TKFFEG
+486 TQYFPYNYKVILEKLNKLADTMKG
-492 NRTKMIE
+492 KIE
-499 KLKEYKDKMNGQI
+499 KRRSGTNTP
-512 QLRKSKNNKFL
+512 L
-523 CLHIDAIDKF
+523 CLHK
-533 AEISGLIKIGEFSPK
+533 
-548 TEEWLSASDIVEYV
+548 
-562 RGRKDKTRPVIA
+562 
-574 EHLKTLHA
+574 
-582 KMPDKIQY
+582 
-590 KMAGGNK
+590 
-597 VLCLHITA
+597 
-605 VDEFIEKSGLIGRNS
+605 
-620 IPEKTPDWLTASEL
+620 
-634 CDYFVGHTERT
+634 
-645 HPIIVAKL
+645 
-653 EELKDKMPD
+653 
-662 KIQKRI
+662 
-668 AGTRTSLCLHISAID
+668 
-683 EFANQINL
+683 
-691 ERKVISSEKTSD
+691 
-703 WLSATELRYFIEG
+703 
-716 NPNKMRGIITSK
+716 
-728 LIELQNEMPNEIQ
+728 
-741 YKSLAN
+741 
-747 GNKTLCLHVKAI
+747 
-759 DSFIEKAGF
+759 
-768 AKRLDTADKGEWLG
+768 
-782 PSDLGH
+782 
-788 YFSGKKH
+788 
-795 KLIKIIAKKLAEL
+795 
-808 HDIMPDKIQLKK
+808 
-820 SANGKI
+820 
-826 SYRLHISAIDEF
+826 
-838 AKLAELKRRNPE
+838 
-850 KYEKKTDDWLAP
+850 
-862 IELMNYFYG
+862 
-871 TTNEISDK
+871 
-879 LYALRHKLQGKIEYR
+879 
-894 ISANGKT
+894 
-901 SLCLHNSA
+901 
-909 IDEFAQ
+909 
-915 LSKMQKRGNCLKTND
+915 
-930 WLSATEIAK
+930 
-939 LVYGDENQNRVII
+939 
-952 GQKLIVLQREMPDR
+952 
-966 IQVRK
+966 
-971 PKTGKSILCL
+971 
-981 HVDALDE
+981 DALDE
-988 FISLLK
+988 FADLSGLNIK
-994 LEKKVDLP
+994 RELP
-1002 KKTSEWLNARE
+1002 KKTDEWLNARE

-1032 AKKMPGKIEE
+1032 AKKMPGKIEKV
-1042 RQAGTR
+1042 QSGP
-1048 KTLCLHRDALDEF
+1048 KTPLCLHRDALDEF

-1076 KFHAGTKVVKA
+1076 KFRAGTKVVKA
-1087 MIQMAESKKQTKDTI
+1087 MTQMAESKKQTKDTI